1 MKLVPILAAVLALS
15 AAPAFAATV
24 EVDINGA
31 AYTGPSNP
39 KGVRLV
45 AGQPFTVDIKII
57 GGKVADPIWLE
68 HGPDVRMN
76 GAAVD
81 PKPDSDGFSFYYT
94 AVRAGPVTF
103 PGLDI
108 AMASGPALHVA
119 PIKLVVYPN

>member
-1 MKLVPILAAVLALS
+1 MKLLPILAVVLALS
-15 AAPAFAATV
+15 AAPAFAASV
-24 EVDINGA
+24 EVDINDV
-31 AYTGPSNP
+31 AYVGTSNP

-45 AGQPFTVDIKII
+45 NGQPFTVTIKTI
-57 GGKVADPIWLE
+57 GGKVKDPVWLE
-68 HGPDVRMN
+68 HPDDVRMN

-81 PKPDSDGFSFYYT
+81 PKPDSDSFSFYYT
-94 AVRAGPVTF
+94 PVRAGPVTF